1 MRTTANE
8 EHHGL
13 IQSEE
18 SGVRSHDFT
27 KDVNHAEINA
37 DTDNVVIDTTGT
49 EQAVITTTDM
59 DHTVT
64 DKAVA
69 KTVYSPSMLNQPVLH
84 VEHLSRTYAGA
95 DRPAVNDISFILNRG
110 ECLGLVGESGCGKS
124 TLARCLLR
132 IEDADTGSITLGGQD
147 IARLSGRRLR
157 PHRRKMQIVF
167 QNPMAALNPK
177 LKIADSLIDPYEQLA
192 RNAELSH
199 FTYTSKDAYVQK
211 LLEAVELPS
220 DIAGRYPHELSGGQR
235 QRVTIARAIGIE
247 PDVVVLDEPTAS
259 LDVISQGA
267 VLQLLTDL
275 RTSLGLSY
283 LFISHDLAAVHRMSQ
298 SIIVMREGQI
308 VDRFGAD
315 ALFAEERHPYTSE
328 LISIF

>member
-1 MRTTANE
+1 MKTSE
-8 EHHGL
+8 MEYHKESL
-13 IQSEE
+13 PVEPSVQQDKEQSEL
-18 SGVRSHDFT
+18 S
-27 KDVNHAEINA
+27 A
-37 DTDNVVIDTTGT
+37 
-49 EQAVITTTDM
+49 
-59 DHTVT
+59 
-64 DKAVA
+64 
-69 KTVYSPSMLNQPVLH
+69 QPVLG

-95 DRPAVNDISFILNRG
+95 ERPAVNGVSFTLNRG

-132 IEDADTGSITLGGQD
+132 IEDADSGSILLGGED

-157 PHRRKMQIVF
+157 PHRRKIQIVF
-167 QNPMAALNPK
+167 QNPAAALNPK
-177 LKIADSLIDPYEQLA
+177 LKIADSLIDPYEQFG
-192 RNAELSH
+192 RDVKLSH
-199 FTYTSKDAYVQK
+199 FAYTSKDTYVKQ

-220 DIAGRYPHELSGGQR
+220 DLAGRYPHELSGGQR

-247 PDVVVLDEPTAS
+247 PDVIVLDEPTAS

-275 RTSLGLSY
+275 QTSLGLSY

-298 SIIVMREGQI
+298 RIIVMREGQI
-308 VDRFGAD
+308 ADRFAAD
-315 ALFAEERHPYTSE
+315 ALFAEERHPYTKE

>member
-1 MRTTANE
+1 MKNTE
-8 EHHGL
+8 EERDEL
-13 IQSEE
+13 VKSEE
-18 SGVRSHDFT
+18 SVDRSHDLAT
-27 KDVNHAEINA
+27 GAKHAN
-37 DTDNVVIDTTGT
+37 TDNVVIDTVDTD
-49 EQAVITTTDM
+49 QAVITATDT
-59 DHTVT
+59 DHPHTDTVIDT
-64 DKAVA
+64 AVA
-69 KTVYSPSMLNQPVLH
+69 KTASSPSILSHPVLH
-84 VEHLSRTYAGA
+84 VEHLGRTYAGA
-95 DRPAVNDISFILNRG
+95 DRPAVNDISFALNRG

-132 IEDADTGSITLGGQD
+132 IEDADKGSITLGGQD
-147 IARLSGRRLR
+147 IARLSGRQLR
-157 PHRRKMQIVF
+157 PHRRKIQIVF

-177 LKIADSLIDPYEQLA
+177 LKIADSLIDPYEQLG

-220 DIAGRYPHELSGGQR
+220 DLAGRYPHELSGGQR

-275 RTSLGLSY
+275 RKSLGLSY
-283 LFISHDLAAVHRMSQ
+283 VFISHDLAAVHRMSQ
-298 SIIVMREGQI
+298 RIIVMREGQI

-315 ALFAEERHPYTSE
+315 ALFAEERHPYTKE